1 MMPLH
6 FDPAQ
11 VPPALYIPFVPFFC
25 NVLDNFYQFCSAAPL
40 LAAPAPGLPIFA
52 SSATASN
59 KNKNISTSNL
69 VIYFFSWLTL
79 ALILGLIYFF
89 YLDGSKKKGMEYGT
103 EIIKIQILCSF
114 VSCLMAIIG

>member
-1 MMPLH
+1 M
-6 FDPAQ
+6 DS
-11 VPPALYIPFVPFFC
+11 VNY
-25 NVLDNFYQFCSAAPL
+25 
-40 LAAPAPGLPIFA
+40 
-52 SSATASN
+52 
-59 KNKNISTSNL
+59 STSIRNVCQVFGI